1 MPINRIK
8 KWAKERGLSQTQV
21 AALAGTQQG
30 RVSEWYNGKIEPS
43 LKSLQLLAKN
53 AKCEISDLI
62 ERNQ

>member
-30 RVSEWYNGKIEPS
+30 RVSEWYTMQHPLSRFAN
-43 LKSLQLLAKN
+43 
-53 AKCEISDLI
+53 
-62 ERNQ
+62 R